1 MKKFM
6 SIVSLTLALAVTA
19 ITTALP
25 CFAAER
31 GNTTIAV
38 GTTLSNVA
46 VAGDIDINTVSF
58 GANGNVTNAVQN
70 TLANVAAGGN
80 ISLDNISVLAG
91 GSVTDVTTNTLA
103 GVVSG
108 GSLSINNYSDI
119 VGRDVTA
126 AIGNTV
132 YNYAGNGDAS
142 INSIINSNGVATN
155 LNEVIQNTIANS
167 MFIGNLEVNS
177 IGQ

>member
-1 MKKFM
+1 MKKFL

-19 ITTALP
+19 ITTTLP
-25 CFAAER
+25 CFAADA

-58 GANGNVTNAVQN
+58 GANRNVT
-70 TLANVAAGGN
+70 
-80 ISLDNISVLAG
+80 
-91 GSVTDVTTNTLA
+91 
-103 GVVSG
+103 
-108 GSLSINNYSDI
+108 
-119 VGRDVTA
+119 
-126 AIGNTV
+126 
-132 YNYAGNGDAS
+132 
-142 INSIINSNGVATN
+142 VATN

-167 MFIGNLEVNS
+167 IFIGNLEVNN